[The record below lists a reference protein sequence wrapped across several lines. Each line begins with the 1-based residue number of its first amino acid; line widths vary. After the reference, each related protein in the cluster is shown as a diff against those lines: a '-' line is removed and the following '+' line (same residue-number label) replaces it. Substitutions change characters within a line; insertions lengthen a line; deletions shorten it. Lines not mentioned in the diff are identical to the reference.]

1 VNHTRLAGDSEHRPG
16 PIVQVDP
23 ESRKRDDVV
32 WGYQARSIDP
42 PSRAAR
48 CFSFSTP
55 PAFLILRIDTAT
67 QMVSLLILYRRACAT
82 KTEEQGNADPETH
95 ILPISPLVFCHTF
108 NLGSLAIAARSS
120 PYLTTS
126 WVSHSFS
133 EVEVWRLTGV
143 AVDERISRAIRGA
156 IRGMNVRSK

>member
-1 VNHTRLAGDSEHRPG
+1 M
-16 PIVQVDP
+16 
-23 ESRKRDDVV
+23 
-32 WGYQARSIDP
+32 DP

-55 PAFLILRIDTAT
+55 PAFLILHVMAHLI
-67 QMVSLLILYRRACAT
+67 SLPILYRRACAT

-143 AVDERISRAIRGA
+143 AVDERISRAIRRA
-156 IRGMNVRSK
+156 RRGTGESPK